1 MRRNLVLGIGVILS
15 VALQAQNLQ
24 PSSPLSLSHYLEK
37 VSLGNLN
44 YAAEKLNISQAQAE
58 VVAARVFND
67 PEISVEYAD
76 NQDQKLQMG
85 RSIEV
90 GLSQAVTLGKRTSGI
105 QLAKSQAELTETLLA
120 DFFRHLRAD
129 AAIVY
134 FEVQKQQALY
144 NVKKNSCQSL
154 CHLAQTDS
162 IRFKT
167 GKIMEIEATQSRLEA
182 GILFNEF
189 LQAKSDLNN
198 SFSALSL
205 MMGKSCADTL
215 YVPKDSLELVEHV
228 FTLDYLLTSAVE
240 HRADVVAALKNTE
253 VAKHT
258 LSLARKE
265 KIPDITLSLAL
276 GHNFRV
282 RNEEAPAP
290 NFNSFTGGISFP
302 LTFSGLNKGSV
313 QAAKLKVRQAELYY
327 EQARLE
333 VQNEVMQAYQH
344 YQSLFTQ
351 LTLFKRNMLQQAQ
364 TVLNGKMY
372 SHDRGESP
380 LIELLN
386 AQRTYDEVQAQYIET
401 LYQYNVALVELER
414 AAGIWTFN

>member
-1 MRRNLVLGIGVILS
+1 MKRNLVLGVGLILS
-15 VALQAQNLQ
+15 VVLQAQTPQ
-24 PSSPLSLSHYLEK
+24 PLSPLSLSHYLQK
-37 VSLGNLN
+37 VSLGNLT
-44 YAAEKLNISQAQAE
+44 YAAEKLNTSQAQAE

-76 NQDQKLQMG
+76 NQDQKLRMG
-85 RSIEV
+85 RSVEV
-90 GLSQAVTLGKRTSGI
+90 GLSQTVTLGKRTAGI
-105 QLAKSQAELTETLLA
+105 RLAKSQAELAETLLA

-134 FEVQKQQALY
+134 FDVQKQQALY
-144 NVKKNSCQSL
+144 DVKKNSCQNL
-154 CHLAQTDS
+154 CHLAQSDS

-167 GKIMEIEATQSRLEA
+167 GKIMEIEATQSQLEA
-182 GILFNEF
+182 GILFNEL

-205 MMGKSCADTL
+205 MMGKSCVDTL
-215 YVPKDSLELVEHV
+215 YVPKGSLDSTERS
-228 FTLDYLLTSAVE
+228 FTLDHLLTSAVE

-253 VAKHT
+253 VAHRAV
-258 LSLARKE
+258 SLARKE
-265 KIPDITLSLAL
+265 KIPDLTLSLAL

-290 NFNSFTGGISFP
+290 NFNSITGGISFP
-302 LTFSGLNKGSV
+302 LTFSGLNKGTM

-327 EQARLE
+327 AQARLQ
-333 VQNEVMQAYQH
+333 VQTEVMQAYQH

-351 LTLFKRNMLQQAQ
+351 LTHFKCDMLQQAQ
-364 TVLNGKMY
+364 TVLKGKIY
-372 SHDRGESP
+372 SYDRGEVP
-380 LIELLN
+380 LLELLN

-414 AAGIWTFN
+414 AAGIWTFE